1 MSKRWVM
8 RLPSAMPR
16 DRSAARDGAVLG
28 LAGHLSQKGKSGGAG
43 SPYSC
48 IWQLKQ
54 TP

>member
-1 MSKRWVM
+1 MVWSLNEEEVGEVTC
-8 RLPSAMPR
+8 
-16 DRSAARDGAVLG
+16 DRSARDGAVLG
-28 LAGHLSQKGKSGGAG
+28 LAGHLLQKGKSGGAG